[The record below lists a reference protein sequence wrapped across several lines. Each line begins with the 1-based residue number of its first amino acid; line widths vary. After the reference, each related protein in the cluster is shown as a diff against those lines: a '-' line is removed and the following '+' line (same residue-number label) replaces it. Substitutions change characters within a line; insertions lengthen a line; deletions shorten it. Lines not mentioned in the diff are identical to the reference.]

1 MKLCVLTVP
10 YNSLSLEEAMA
21 KLSAMGVQ
29 AVELGAG
36 GYPGS
41 AHLDVKGMLEDD
53 AKVQEVK
60 DLALKYKIE
69 IGAIA
74 CHGNPIHPNKEIAAD
89 FHNQFTDAV
98 LVAEKLGVDTIV
110 TFSGCPGDHDGAKL
124 PNWVT
129 CAWPTDYQEVL
140 TYQWNDVLIPYWK
153 KTAAFAESHGV
164 NKIALEMHPGFCVY
178 NPATLLKLR
187 EAVGGDVIGANF
199 DPSHLFWQ
207 GINPVNAIKAMKG
220 TIHHFHAKDTKI
232 DETNTAVNG
241 VLDTGSYGSLADRSW
256 LFRTVGYGHDMAEW
270 KDIISTLK
278 MGDYDGL
285 ISIEHE
291 DALMS
296 VDEGLIKAV
305 EFLKDV
311 IIYESPA
318 EMWWA

>member
-10 YNSLSLEEAMA
+10 YNSLSLEETMA

-29 AVELGAG
+29 ALELGAG
-36 GYPGS
+36 GYPGR
-41 AHLDVKGMLEDD
+41 AHLDVKGMLEED
-53 AKVQEVK
+53 AKAQEVK
-60 DLALKYKIE
+60 DLAAKYNME
-69 IGAIA
+69 IGALA
-74 CHGNPIHPNKEIAAD
+74 CHGNPIHPNKEIAAN
-89 FHNQFTDAV
+89 FHHEFTEAV

-140 TYQWNDVLIPYWK
+140 EYQWNDVLIPYWK
-153 KTAAFAESHGV
+153 ETAAFAESHGV
-164 NKIALEMHPGFCVY
+164 TKIALEMHPGFCVY
-178 NPATLLKLR
+178 NPATLLRLR

-207 GINPVNAIKAMKG
+207 GINPVSAIKAMKG

-232 DETNTAVNG
+232 DAENTAVNG
-241 VLDTGSYGSLADRSW
+241 VLDTGSYGCLADRSW
-256 LFRTVGYGHDMAEW
+256 LFRTVGYGHGMAEW
-270 KDIISTLK
+270 KDMISTLK
-278 MGDYDGL
+278 MVGYDGL

-296 VDEGLIKAV
+296 VDEGMIKAV

-311 IIYESPA
+311 IIYERPA